1 MPLKNNVTRML
12 EAKGILFQAH
22 ELPERKVC
30 AVEAAEFF
38 HVDSTIVFKT
48 IVTVPASGGKAILAL
63 VPGPCEVDAKAL
75 AKALGEKKIKVT
87 TQREAEAL
95 TGLQAGG
102 ISPLAL
108 LDKGLRVVIDASAL
122 QHEIIYISGGQWGLN
137 LSLSPKDLIAVT
149 NAGVAEIAQAVA

>member
-22 ELPERKVC
+22 ELPERKVG

-63 VPGPCEVDAKAL
+63 VPGSSEVDAKAL

-87 TQREAEAL
+87 SQREAEAL

-108 LDKGLRVVIDASAL
+108 LDKGFGVVIDASAL
-122 QHEIIYISGGQWGLN
+122 QHEVVYVSGGQWGLN